1 MEKNFYDIYQKY
13 MSMTKEELAALL
25 TSKEMLETNF
35 NYEITDLP
43 DLPPQPCYLKKCECT
58 NPFHDCIN
66 CPYKTT
72 GGWDT
77 SLSSNVPG
85 KWNNCSSSYS
95 SKDETIINKLR
106 KMAEG

>member
-35 NYEITDLP
+35 NFNYEITDPL
-43 DLPPQPCYLKKCECT
+43 PQPCYLKRCMCT

-66 CPYKTT
+66 CPYQTT

-85 KWNNCSSSYS
+85 KWNTSSSS
-95 SKDETIINKLR
+95 SNEDESIINKLR

>member
-35 NYEITDLP
+35 NYEITNPL
-43 DLPPQPCYLKKCECT
+43 PQPCYLKKCVCT

-66 CPYKTT
+66 CPYQTT
-72 GGWDT
+72 GCWDT
-77 SLSSNVPG
+77 SLSTNVPG
-85 KWNNCSSSYS
+85 KWNNSSSS
-95 SKDETIINKLR
+95 SIEDESIINKLR